1 MKHVKIYEEYSDADL
16 KGLMGDLETIGHKHR
31 MMKGED
37 FGFDE
42 DMKGENTGA
51 KTLFLSKFG
60 AEVLKK
66 NLEKDFGM
74 SYMSTYGIPEK
85 SFFPYWKGVNGTKTA
100 SSRWPSSLGAYI
112 YPREQHWKYKNMA
125 PGTHKDNFPPFFIWL
140 SAGHKNFPASY
151 WGQAHKEMG
160 KDRVKK
166 MYAGVLEYI
175 NKISG
180 Q

>member
-1 MKHVKIYEEYSDADL
+1 MKHVKIYEEYSDDDL
-16 KGLMGDLETIGHKHR
+16 KNLMGDLETIGHKHR

-74 SYMSTYGIPEK
+74 S
-85 SFFPYWKGVNGTKTA
+85 
-100 SSRWPSSLGAYI
+100 
-112 YPREQHWKYKNMA
+112 
-125 PGTHKDNFPPFFIWL
+125 
-140 SAGHKNFPASY
+140 
-151 WGQAHKEMG
+151 
-160 KDRVKK
+160 
-166 MYAGVLEYI
+166 
-175 NKISG
+175 
-180 Q
+180 

>member
-1 MKHVKIYEEYSDADL
+1 MRNIRIYEEYSDDELKDL
-16 KGLMGDLETIGHKHR
+16 RGDLETIGHKHR
-31 MMKGED
+31 MVKGED
-37 FGFDE
+37 YGFDE
-42 DMKGENTGA
+42 DMKGENTGT

-60 AEVLKK
+60 KEVLKK
-66 NLEKDFGM
+66 NLEKDFGI
-74 SYMSTYGIPEK
+74 SFMSTYGIPEK
-85 SFFPYWKGVNGTKTA
+85 SFFPYWKGVKGTKTA

-125 PGTHKDNFPPFFIWL
+125 SGTHKDNFPSFFIWL
-140 SAGHKNFPASY
+140 SSGHKNFPSSY
-151 WGQAHKEMG
+151 VGQIHKAMG

-166 MYAGVLEYI
+166 MYDGVLEYI

>member
-1 MKHVKIYEEYSDADL
+1 MKHVKIYEEYSDDDL
-16 KGLMGDLETIGHKHR
+16 KNLMGDLETIGHKHR

-42 DMKGENTGA
+42 EMKGENTGA

-85 SFFPYWKGVNGTKTA
+85 SFFPYWKGVKGTKTA

-112 YPREQHWKYKNMA
+112 YPREQHWKYKNMV

-151 WGQAHKEMG
+151 WGASPQGNG
-160 KDRVKK
+160 KRQ
-166 MYAGVLEYI
+166 
-175 NKISG
+175 G
-180 Q
+180 QKDV